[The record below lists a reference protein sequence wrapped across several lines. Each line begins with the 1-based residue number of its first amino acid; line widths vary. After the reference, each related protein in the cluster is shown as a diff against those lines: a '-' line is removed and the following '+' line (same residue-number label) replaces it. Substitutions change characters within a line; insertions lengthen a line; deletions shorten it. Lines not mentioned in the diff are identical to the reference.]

1 MKKTVLVSVL
11 TLFLLI
17 LSACGPKTYKVTFDA
32 MNGTTPVVVSVEESK
47 RVGVP
52 TNPDKTGFI
61 FEGWY
66 LGDQRFD
73 FNNKITSDKYI
84 YAKWTERMYTVTFVL
99 NNGLETAPVQVAHG
113 ALVAE
118 PTEPVKTNYDF
129 KHWAL
134 DDNDFDFSTPITSSI
149 TLYAIYDAIMYQV
162 FFDTLGGSEVSTQT
176 IMSGSLA
183 TTPAEPTKDGFR
195 FLGWYIGDTAFNFAT
210 PITSTTIIS
219 AKWAESVYS
228 GYYEGMDGL
237 TGTNLI
243 IFLNA
248 LLEEMNG
255 KDYGFARTALQVT
268 DRDPANSTNLIEF
281 YTGESYTAAWD
292 GGATWNREHVW
303 PQSLLGE
310 SAENSTVNSASDLQ
324 NLTPANPSI
333 NSSRSNKWYGPVTAT
348 ESYLPDRAEIRGDI
362 ARILFYMD
370 IRYDN
375 LKLVNLTGNQSP
387 SVYQMGDLATLLQWH
402 VMDPVDDFERNRNEV
417 IFGYQQNRN
426 PFIDHPELVS
436 YIYN

>member
-17 LSACGPKTYKVTFDA
+17 LSACGPKTYKVTFYA
-32 MNGTTPVVVSVEESK
+32 MNDTTPVVVSVEESK

-61 FEGWY
+61 FDGWY

-73 FNNKITSDKYI
+73 FNSKITSDKYI
-84 YAKWTERMYTVTFVL
+84 YAKWTEKMYNVTFVL

-134 DDNDFDFSTPITSSI
+134 DDNAFDFNTPITSSI

-195 FLGWYIGDTAFNFAT
+195 FLGWFIGDTAFNFAT

-228 GYYEGMDGL
+228 GYYEDMGGL
-237 TGTNLI
+237 TGNNLI
-243 IFLNA
+243 IFLNT
-248 LLEEMNG
+248 LLEQMSG
-255 KDYGFARTALQVT
+255 KNYEFAKTSIPNS
-268 DRDPANSTNLIEF
+268 DRDPNNPNNIIEF
-281 YTGESYTAAWD
+281 YTGESRQGAWSYQ
-292 GGATWNREHVW
+292 GTIWNREHVW
-303 PQSLLGE
+303 PQSLLGL
-310 SAENSTVNSASDLQ
+310 SAESGINAATDLH
-324 NLTPANPSI
+324 NLTPSDKSI
-333 NSSRSNKWYGPVTAT
+333 NSSRGNKWFGPVTSSA
-348 ESYLPDRAEIRGDI
+348 SYLPTRIEIKGDI